1 MPEML
6 RYYYIIMK
14 LLPPSNLASQN
25 VELILVN
32 PASFILKSSFMPD
45 SLHWVP
51 MLTEEL
57 SKQIG

>member
-1 MPEML
+1 MPEIL

-45 SLHWVP
+45 SLH
-51 MLTEEL
+51 
-57 SKQIG
+57 